1 MKLGIGIPCLDNVNH
16 SFFLWTSHLI
26 GKWARKRELALLYP
40 NRMAIDRAREYCAKS
55 AQQQGCDYL
64 LFIDDDT
71 LVPEQTPEVLIDVL
85 LRAENIISAT
95 GVCYQR
101 SWPYLPMIY
110 KFPKDKDK
118 VDSGYDPRSNQL
130 IPPFPDKPFRIDCN
144 GLGIA
149 MLKVSLL
156 EGIKKPWFGRSDKYG
171 TEDFYFYD
179 KAAEAGLE
187 AWCDPSLGA
196 THLGDRVEVTP
207 QNVEGLRMK
216 AFSLYEGNSS
226 EPQRTI
232 HSSGDSVL
240 QRNSNGRS
248 DCGVGDGSVQHSNV
262 REPVPV

>member
-26 GKWARKRELALLYP
+26 GKWARKWELALLYP
-40 NRMAIDRAREYCAKS
+40 NRMAIDRARVHCAEA

-101 SWPYLPMIY
+101 GWPYMPMIY
-110 KFPKDKDK
+110 KFPENF
-118 VDSGYDPRSNQL
+118 GNGNNEFDPRSNQV
-130 IPPFPDKPFRIDCN
+130 IPPFPDKPFRVDCN

-156 EGIKKPWFGRSDKYG
+156 EGIKKPWFGTSKG
-171 TEDFYFYD
+171 QSTEDFYFYD
-179 KAAEAGLE
+179 KVAEAGFE

-216 AFSLYEGNSS
+216 AFSLYEGNFN
-226 EPQRTI
+226 ELQRTI
-232 HSSGDSVL
+232 HSSGDSLL
-240 QRNSNGRS
+240 QCDSNGGSNRR
-248 DCGVGDGSVQHSNV
+248 VGNGSVQHSNV
-262 REPVPV
+262 REPVPA